1 MRVNS
6 PRRFGQSQA
15 WALCLG
21 HGFAWRRMGIHT
33 LMAISFL
40 LLGVSSGVEA
50 AEISANIEPHVD
62 AAPEGEPRSLVAQGQ
77 IRVFVY
83 ENFREDDYKPLSDVE
98 VRASLNEK
106 TNIQNSTTTDSNGL
120 ADFRVSP
127 GKWRIQIRVEGSES
141 ANTAAKDRVEALAS
155 QEFEVPVEVD
165 GDRVAQVIIRLPRLA
180 KGASSSSLVP
190 NVEVEHAPKMS
201 SLTGKLDRDVPEQSY
216 RIRFVDEK
224 AQAISGVKIEVE
236 GQDDFSTSS
245 SSGEVQFAARPGQR
259 IFISHP
265 QFEVKQVTLKSETSE
280 HELIRLQAAS
290 TSLEEFRILAPRVQ
304 GGVGALIEIRRQGRG
319 VAEVLGSEQM
329 SRSGDGDAAGNLR
342 RVTGLTLVG
351 GKYVYVRGLGE
362 RYSSILL
369 NDAALSSPEPSRRVV
384 PLDLFPTSVLETLI
398 IEKAYTSDLPG
409 EFGGGAIRIGT
420 KPIPNQFFARL
431 QVGANTSGSTNS
443 VLGYQGG
450 STDYL
455 GFDDGTRALPAN
467 VREATADGRRLKEVN
482 PLFPQGFSPEQLQ
495 DFGRSFSRVWSTREV
510 SEHPQPSMN
519 AAIGQVWKIGSSGKL
534 GGQLSM
540 LYGRDLEAVEKESSK
555 YSIGVGGKLV
565 RDVQN
570 RRLESESEV
579 RWAATGDWGL
589 QWDQST
595 PSGAAAKHRISM
607 TNIWLKHSSN
617 QASLGDETNAN
628 GRFRSTSLSWVERE
642 LLIQQA
648 RGEHEWNSSSGF
660 LTRVR
665 YRASRAQAAR
675 EAPDQRDTRYQWE
688 NEQFVFSTRAD
699 GNQRSFSDLSDE
711 TLEWGGDLK
720 LGQKT
725 AWGSWASTWSAT
737 EVRRDRE
744 SQLRRFHFRDVRPA
758 GSTLNLA
765 QPLERLF
772 AIENISPTGFQ
783 ILETT
788 RETDN
793 YRAGQ
798 QTTALA
804 TTVDLDLHTRWRLSA
819 GARHEVSRQDVLT
832 YNLFDPENK
841 PVRAGLET
849 RDVLPSIT
857 GTLELTEGHQLRAA
871 YAETISRPD
880 FKELSMAPYI
890 DEETGQEVKGN
901 ARLRN
906 SVIRHYDLRYE
917 FYPST
922 EESLSLAIFRKD
934 FDRPI
939 EQVLRAQG
947 DETVRTYDNARRA
960 ENDGVEIE
968 SRWRLRRW
976 SEALRR
982 FTIAGNLA
990 LIRSQIEIEPSAAT
1004 VQTSNQRPL
1013 QGQSP
1018 WVVNI
1023 QLYYDHKTQGV
1034 ASGLLFNVVGPRIR
1048 EASTGGLPDVY
1059 EQAQPQLDYVMSWKF
1074 HQPDSSVARRLDP
1087 VMQIQFR
1094 AKNLLDT
1101 ETRLT
1106 QGDQVAL
1113 SYRRGR
1119 SFGLQLSA
1127 VF

>member
-1 MRVNS
+1 M
-6 PRRFGQSQA
+6 
-15 WALCLG
+15 WAAGCRLRILLCRLCV
-21 HGFAWRRMGIHT
+21 
-33 LMAISFL
+33 S
-40 LLGVSSGVEA
+40 GVVFSGVVFSGAASSGEA
-50 AEISANIEPHVD
+50 SEISARIQTTASPVSE
-62 AAPEGEPRSLVAQGQ
+62 AVAGQGK

-83 ENFREDDYKPLSDVE
+83 ENFREDDYRPLQEAE
-98 VRASLNEK
+98 VLAHSSEGSSVQELK
-106 TNIQNSTTTDSNGL
+106 LTDAFGL
-120 ADFRVSP
+120 AEFRVPP
-127 GKWRIQIRVEGSES
+127 GKWHIRFRPPQSEAKSS
-141 ANTAAKDRVEALAS
+141 AKKFPQGIAAEPDR
-155 QEFEVPVEVD
+155 EVPVEVD
-165 GDRVAQVIIRLPRLA
+165 QDRIARVIIRWTRPAKNEGQPLA
-180 KGASSSSLVP
+180 ESQ
-190 NVEVEHAPKMS
+190 VEVEHAPPIPRAA
-201 SLTGKLDRDVPEQSY
+201 DRSNPEIPFQAYQFRFLNDQS
-216 RIRFVDEK
+216 
-224 AQAISGVKIEVE
+224 QPISGVKLEVE
-236 GQDDFSTSS
+236 GQDEFSTSS
-245 SSGEVQFAARPGQR
+245 ELGEVQVSARPGQR
-259 IFISHP
+259 IFVSHP
-265 QFEVKQVTLKSETSE
+265 QYEVMQVTLQADPQANGV
-280 HELIRLQAAS
+280 IRLKTAS
-290 TSLEEFRILAPRVQ
+290 TALEEFRVLAPRVQ
-304 GGVGALIEIRRQGRG
+304 GGVSALIEIRREGRG

-420 KPIPNQFFARL
+420 KPIPSQFFARL
-431 QVGANTSGSTNS
+431 QVGANTSGSATS

-450 STDYL
+450 GSDHL
-455 GFDDGTRALPAN
+455 GFDDGTRALPAQ
-467 VREATADGRRLKEVN
+467 VREATADGRRLKEIN
-482 PLFPQGFSPEQLQ
+482 PLFPQGFTPEQLQ
-495 DFGRSFSRVWSTREV
+495 EFGRSFSRVWSTREV
-510 SEHPQPSMN
+510 TENPQPSMN
-519 AAIGQVWKIGSSGKL
+519 AAIGQVWKFSPTAKM
-534 GGQLSM
+534 GGQLSV
-540 LYGRDLEAVEKESSK
+540 LYGRDLEAVEKESNK
-555 YSIGVGGKLV
+555 YSLGAEGKLV
-565 RDVQN
+565 RDVLS
-570 RRLESESEV
+570 RRVESENEV
-579 RWAATGDWGL
+579 RWAATGDWGI
-589 QWDQST
+589 QWDQARI
-595 PSGAAAKHRISM
+595 SGASAQHRLSI
-607 TNIWLKHSSN
+607 TNIWLKHSSD

-642 LLIQQA
+642 LWIQQA
-648 RGEHEWNSSSGF
+648 RGEHEWQSASGF
-660 LTRVR
+660 QTRVR
-665 YRASRAQAAR
+665 YRGSRAQAGR
-675 EAPDQRDTRYQWE
+675 EAPDQRDSRYQWE
-688 NEQFVFSTRAD
+688 NDQFVFSTRAD
-699 GNQRSFSDLSDE
+699 GNQRSFSELKDE
-711 TLEWGGDLK
+711 TREWGGDLK
-720 LGQKT
+720 LSQKT
-725 AWGSWASTWSAT
+725 AWGSWASSFGAT

-744 SQLRRFHFRDVRPA
+744 SQLRRFHFRDVRPS
-758 GSTLNLA
+758 GSSLNLA
-765 QPLERLF
+765 SPLEEVLS
-772 AIENISPTGFQ
+772 AENISPTGFQ
-783 ILETT
+783 VLETT

-798 QTTALA
+798 EISSLS
-804 TTVDLDLHTRWRLSA
+804 TTVDLELKKRWRFSA
-819 GARHEVSRQDVLT
+819 GARQEVSRQDVLT

-849 RDVLPSIT
+849 RDVLPSMT
-857 GTLELTEGHQLRAA
+857 GIWEFVEGHQIRTA

-901 ARLRN
+901 PRLRN

-922 EESLSLAIFRKD
+922 EESFSIAIFRKD

-939 EQVLRAQG
+939 EQVMRAQG

-976 SEALRR
+976 SETLRR
-982 FTIAGNLA
+982 FTVAGNLA
-990 LIRSQIEIEPSAAT
+990 LIRSQIEIEPSSAT

-1018 WVVNI
+1018 WVVNL
-1023 QLYYDHKTQGV
+1023 QLYYDHKTYGL

-1048 EASTGGLPDVY
+1048 EASTGGLPDIY

-1074 HQPDSSVARRLDP
+1074 HQPEISQARRWDP
-1087 VMQIQFR
+1087 VMQIQLR
-1094 AKNLLDT
+1094 ARNLLDT

-1113 SYRRGR
+1113 AYRRGR

>member
-1 MRVNS
+1 
-6 PRRFGQSQA
+6 
-15 WALCLG
+15 
-21 HGFAWRRMGIHT
+21 
-33 LMAISFL
+33 
-40 LLGVSSGVEA
+40 
-50 AEISANIEPHVD
+50 
-62 AAPEGEPRSLVAQGQ
+62 
-77 IRVFVY
+77 
-83 ENFREDDYKPLSDVE
+83 
-98 VRASLNEK
+98 
-106 TNIQNSTTTDSNGL
+106 
-120 ADFRVSP
+120 
-127 GKWRIQIRVEGSES
+127 
-141 ANTAAKDRVEALAS
+141 
-155 QEFEVPVEVD
+155 
-165 GDRVAQVIIRLPRLA
+165 
-180 KGASSSSLVP
+180 
-190 NVEVEHAPKMS
+190 
-201 SLTGKLDRDVPEQSY
+201 
-216 RIRFVDEK
+216 
-224 AQAISGVKIEVE
+224 
-236 GQDDFSTSS
+236 
-245 SSGEVQFAARPGQR
+245 
-259 IFISHP
+259 
-265 QFEVKQVTLKSETSE
+265 
-280 HELIRLQAAS
+280 
-290 TSLEEFRILAPRVQ
+290 
-304 GGVGALIEIRRQGRG
+304 VGALIEIRREGRG

-420 KPIPNQFFARL
+420 KPIPNQFFARM
-431 QVGANTSGSTNS
+431 QVGANTSGAATS
-443 VLGYQGG
+443 VLSYQGG
-450 STDYL
+450 ATDHL
-455 GFDDGTRALPAN
+455 GIDDGARALPAN

-482 PLFPQGFSPEQLQ
+482 PLFPQGFTPEQLQ

-510 SEHPQPSMN
+510 AEDPQPSMN
-519 AAIGQVWKIGSSGKL
+519 AAIGQVWKLGDAAKM
-534 GGQLSM
+534 GGQISM

-555 YSIGVGGKLV
+555 YSLGVGGKLV
-565 RDVQN
+565 RDVLS

-589 QWDQST
+589 QWDQTSV
-595 PSGAAAKHRISM
+595 SGAISQHRLSM
-607 TNIWLKHSSN
+607 TNIWLKHTSN

-648 RGEHEWNSSSGF
+648 RGEHEWNSAAGF
-660 LTRVR
+660 QTRIR
-665 YRASRAQAAR
+665 YRGSRAQAGR
-675 EAPDQRDTRYQWE
+675 EAPDQRDSRYQWE

-699 GNQRSFSDLSDE
+699 GNQRSFSELRDE

-720 LGQKT
+720 LSQKT
-725 AWGSWASTWSAT
+725 TWGAWASTWGAT

-744 SQLRRFHFRDVRPA
+744 SKLRRFHFRDVRPT

-765 QPLERLF
+765 QPLENVLSVD
-772 AIENISPTGFQ
+772 NISPNGFQ

-793 YRAGQ
+793 YQAGQ
-798 QTTALA
+798 EISALS
-804 TTVDLDLHTRWRLSA
+804 TTVDLEIQKRWRLSA
-819 GARHEVSRQDVLT
+819 GARHEVSTQDVLT

-849 RDVLPSIT
+849 RDVLPSMT
-857 GTLELTEGHQLRAA
+857 GTWEMIEGHQLRAA

-922 EESLSLAIFRKD
+922 EESFSFAIFRKD

-939 EQVLRAQG
+939 EQVMRAQG

-960 ENDGVEIE
+960 ENDGIELE

-976 SEALRR
+976 SETLRR
-982 FTIAGNLA
+982 FTVAGNLA
-990 LIRSQIEIEPSAAT
+990 IIRSQIEIEPSAAT

-1018 WVVNI
+1018 WVVNL
-1023 QLYYDHKTQGV
+1023 QLYYDHKTYGL

-1048 EASTGGLPDVY
+1048 EASTGGLPDIY

-1074 HQPDSSVARRLDP
+1074 HQPESSSTRRFDP
-1087 VMQIQFR
+1087 AMQIQLR

-1106 QGDQVAL
+1106 QGDQVTLA
-1113 SYRRGR
+1113 YRRGR